1 MHTDHARVFE
11 ILLAAQTGDL
21 ARLRAL
27 LPCCG
32 DPAEDGDPELP
43 GHITPLM
50 AAAAGGHEACVELL
64 LECGADPSRRDAQGH
79 SAAYYARVSGHPH
92 LAERLDAVVDQ
103 EKTMW

>member
-1 MHTDHARVFE
+1 MQTDHRRALE
-11 ILLAAQTGDL
+11 IQLAAQTGDL

-27 LPCCG
+27 LPRCG
-32 DPAEDGDPELP
+32 DQAEDGCPELP

-64 LECGADPSRRDAQGH
+64 LECGADPSRRDTQGH
-79 SAAYYARVSGHPH
+79 SAAYHARVSGHLH